1 MMKIVP
7 KVYLMIRS
15 FYKNSILEG
24 LGWTTCNNA
33 CACQG
38 KWDGDGGLDNY
49 RARLRDMVSEVTMYS
64 QG

>member
-1 MMKIVP
+1 MMKIVL

-15 FYKNSILEG
+15 FYLNSILEG
-24 LGWTTCNNA
+24 LGLTTCNNA

-38 KWDGDGGLDNY
+38 RWDGGLDNY
-49 RARLRDMVSEVTMYS
+49 RARLRDMVSEVTMSS